1 MTLRSIILSV
11 VFALS
16 GCVSAFAGVNV
27 IPYPQSVEMT
37 ETVFNKKYLDRVKFV
52 KSEDL
57 PAEAYELQIRK
68 NKVVILASDEA
79 GRFYALQTLKQ
90 LADADIMYCG
100 VIKDEPRYEWRG
112 FMLDEARH
120 FFGMEKV
127 KELLD
132 LMARYKL
139 NRFHWHL
146 SDNQGW
152 RIEIKA
158 YPQLCEIAAV
168 GNNSDGNA
176 PAKFY
181 TQDEVREIIAYA
193 AERHIEVIPEIDM
206 PGHATAFVKAFPELD
221 GGHRTVNVANPK
233 LYEVLETIM
242 KELADLFPGRYL
254 HIGGD
259 EVSRRGWESLPEMP
273 EFMAKNDIA
282 SYHDIQKYF
291 EVRLSDI
298 VAKTG
303 KLSIAWDDVINGDM
317 NTENTLLQW
326 WQSDRPGNLEK
337 SLEYGYK
344 TIICPWGSFYLD
356 YVQDIRCKEGH
367 LVWEKCVNDMRGI
380 YEYKFEDNPLII
392 GAQGN
397 LWTERV
403 RTSDRLDYMVF
414 PRLITLAEKSWTR
427 EENLNY
433 ENYLKRL
440 ENEYKFL
447 DSIGVYY
454 YDFRD
459 FDVHPEPYR

>member
-1 MTLRSIILSV
+1 MTLKSILLSA
-11 VFALS
+11 VFALA
-16 GCVSAFAGVNV
+16 GCISAFAGVNI
-27 IPYPQSVEMT
+27 IPYPQSVEMS
-37 ETVFNKKYLDRVKFV
+37 ETVFNKKNLDKVKFV
-52 KSEDL
+52 KSKEL
-57 PAEAYELQIRK
+57 PSEAYELQILK
-68 NKVVILASDEA
+68 NKVVVVASDEA

-90 LADADIMYCG
+90 LSEAEVMYCG

-127 KELLD
+127 KEVLD

-158 YPQLCEIAAV
+158 YPQLCEFAAV

-181 TQDEVREIIAYA
+181 TQDEIREIIAYA

-242 KELADLFPGRYL
+242 KELAGLFPGRYL

-259 EVSRRGWESLPEMP
+259 EVSRRGWESLTEMP
-273 EFMAKNDIA
+273 EFMAKNNIA

-298 VAKTG
+298 VAKTV

-403 RTSDRLDYMVF
+403 RTSDRLDYMIF
-414 PRLITLAEKSWTR
+414 PRLITLAEKAWTR

-433 ENYLKRL
+433 EDYLKRL

-454 YDFRD
+454 YDFRN
-459 FDVHPEPYR
+459 FDAHPEPYR

>member
-1 MTLRSIILSV
+1 MTFRSIILSV

-68 NKVVILASDEA
+68 NKIVIIASDEA
-79 GRFYALQTLKQ
+79 GKFYALQTLKQ
-90 LADADIMYCG
+90 LAEADVMYCG

-181 TQDEVREIIAYA
+181 TQDEIREIIAYA

-273 EFMAKNDIA
+273 EFMAKNGIA

-414 PRLITLAEKSWTR
+414 PRLITLAEKAWTR
-427 EENLNY
+427 EENLDY
-433 ENYLKRL
+433 EDYLKRL
-440 ENEYKFL
+440 ENEYMFL

>member
-1 MTLRSIILSV
+1 MTFKSILLSA
-11 VFALS
+11 VFVLA
-16 GCVSAFAGVNV
+16 GCISAFAGVNI
-27 IPYPQSVEMT
+27 IPYPQYVEMT
-37 ETVFNKKYLDRVKFV
+37 ETVFNKKNIDKVKFV
-52 KSEDL
+52 KSKEL
-57 PAEAYELQIRK
+57 PSEAYELQILK
-68 NKVVILASDEA
+68 KKVVVVASDEA

-90 LADADIMYCG
+90 LAEADVMYCG

-112 FMLDEARH
+112 FMFDEARH

-127 KELLD
+127 KEVLD

-181 TQDEVREIIAYA
+181 TQDEIREIIAYA

-242 KELADLFPGRYL
+242 TELADLFPGRYI

-273 EFMAKNDIA
+273 EFMAKNNIA

-403 RTSDRLDYMVF
+403 RTSDRLDYMIF
-414 PRLITLAEKSWTR
+414 PRLITLAEKAWTR

-433 ENYLKRL
+433 EDYLKRL

-454 YDFRD
+454 YDFRN
-459 FDVHPEPYR
+459 FDAHPEPYR

>member
-1 MTLRSIILSV
+1 MALKSILLSA
-11 VFALS
+11 VFALA
-16 GCVSAFAGVNV
+16 GCISAFAGVNI
-27 IPYPQSVEMT
+27 IPYPQSVEMS
-37 ETVFNKKYLDRVKFV
+37 ETVFNKKNLDKVKFV
-52 KSEDL
+52 KSKEL
-57 PAEAYELQIRK
+57 PSEAYELQILK
-68 NKVVILASDEA
+68 NKVVVVASDEA

-90 LADADIMYCG
+90 LSEAEVMYCG

-127 KELLD
+127 KEVLD

-181 TQDEVREIIAYA
+181 TQDEIREIIAYA

-242 KELADLFPGRYL
+242 TELADLFPGRYI

-273 EFMAKNDIA
+273 EFMAKNNIA

-403 RTSDRLDYMVF
+403 RTSDRLDYMIF
-414 PRLITLAEKSWTR
+414 PRLITLAEKAWTR

-433 ENYLKRL
+433 EDYLKRL

-454 YDFRD
+454 YDFRN
-459 FDVHPEPYR
+459 FDAHPEPYR

>member
-1 MTLRSIILSV
+1 MTFRSIILSV

-37 ETVFNKKYLDRVKFV
+37 ETVFNKKYLDKVKFV

-68 NKVVILASDEA
+68 NKIVILASDEA

-273 EFMAKNDIA
+273 EFMAKNGIA

-403 RTSDRLDYMVF
+403 RTSDRLDYMIF

-440 ENEYKFL
+440 ENEYMFL

>member
-1 MTLRSIILSV
+1 MTLKSILLSA
-11 VFALS
+11 VFALA
-16 GCVSAFAGVNV
+16 GCISAFAGVNI
-27 IPYPQSVEMT
+27 IPYPQSVEMS
-37 ETVFNKKYLDRVKFV
+37 ETVFNKKNLDKVKFV
-52 KSEDL
+52 KSKEL
-57 PAEAYELQIRK
+57 PSEAYELQILK
-68 NKVVILASDEA
+68 NKVVVVASDEA

-90 LADADIMYCG
+90 LSEAEVMYCG

-127 KELLD
+127 KEVLD

-181 TQDEVREIIAYA
+181 TQDEIREIIAYA

-233 LYEVLETIM
+233 LYEVLETII
-242 KELADLFPGRYL
+242 KELAGLFPGRYL

-273 EFMAKNDIA
+273 EFMAKNNIA

-403 RTSDRLDYMVF
+403 RTSDRLDYMIF
-414 PRLITLAEKSWTR
+414 PRLITLAEKAWTR

-433 ENYLKRL
+433 EDYLKRL

-454 YDFRD
+454 YDFRN
-459 FDVHPEPYR
+459 FDAHPEPYR

>member
-1 MTLRSIILSV
+1 MTFRSIILSV

-68 NKVVILASDEA
+68 NKIVILASDEA

-273 EFMAKNDIA
+273 EFMAKNNIA

-440 ENEYKFL
+440 ENEYMFL

>member
-1 MTLRSIILSV
+1 MTLKSILLSA
-11 VFALS
+11 VFALA
-16 GCVSAFAGVNV
+16 GCVSTFAGVNI

-37 ETVFNKKYLDRVKFV
+37 ETVFNKKYLDKVKFV
-52 KSEDL
+52 ESKEL
-57 PAEAYELQIRK
+57 PAEAYELHVLK
-68 NKVVILASDEA
+68 KKVVVVASDEA

-90 LADADIMYCG
+90 LAEADVMYCG

-112 FMLDEARH
+112 FMFDEARH

-127 KELLD
+127 KEVLD

-181 TQDEVREIIAYA
+181 TQDEIREIIAYA

-206 PGHATAFVKAFPELD
+206 PGHATAFVKAFPDLD

-242 KELADLFPGRYL
+242 TELADLFPGRYI

-273 EFMAKNDIA
+273 EFMAKNNIA

-326 WQSDRPGNLEK
+326 WQSDRPENLKK
-337 SLEYGYK
+337 SLEYGYT

-403 RTSDRLDYMVF
+403 RTSDRLDYMIF

-459 FDVHPEPYR
+459 FDAHPEPYR

>member
-1 MTLRSIILSV
+1 MTFKSILLSA
-11 VFALS
+11 VFVLA
-16 GCVSAFAGVNV
+16 GCISAFAGVNI

-37 ETVFNKKYLDRVKFV
+37 ETVFNKKNIDKVKFV
-52 KSEDL
+52 KSKEL
-57 PAEAYELQIRK
+57 PSEAYELQILK
-68 NKVVILASDEA
+68 KKVVVVASDEA

-90 LADADIMYCG
+90 LAEADVMYCG

-112 FMLDEARH
+112 FMFDEARH

-127 KELLD
+127 KEVLD

-181 TQDEVREIIAYA
+181 TQDEIREIIAYA

-242 KELADLFPGRYL
+242 TELADLFPGRYI

-273 EFMAKNDIA
+273 EFMAKNNIA

-403 RTSDRLDYMVF
+403 RTSDRLDYMIF
-414 PRLITLAEKSWTR
+414 PRLITLAEKAWTR

-433 ENYLKRL
+433 EDYLKRL

-454 YDFRD
+454 YDFRN
-459 FDVHPEPYR
+459 FDAHPEPYR

>member
-1 MTLRSIILSV
+1 MTFRSIILSV

-233 LYEVLETIM
+233 LYEVLETVM

-273 EFMAKNDIA
+273 EFMAKNNIA

-380 YEYKFEDNPLII
+380 YEYKFEDNPLVI

-403 RTSDRLDYMVF
+403 RTSDRLDYMIF

-440 ENEYKFL
+440 ENEYMFL

>member
-1 MTLRSIILSV
+1 MTFKSILLSA
-11 VFALS
+11 VFVLA
-16 GCVSAFAGVNV
+16 GCISAFAGVNI

-37 ETVFNKKYLDRVKFV
+37 ENVFNKKNIDKVKFV
-52 KSEDL
+52 KSKEL
-57 PAEAYELQIRK
+57 PSEAYELQILK
-68 NKVVILASDEA
+68 KKVVVVASDEA

-90 LADADIMYCG
+90 LAEADVMYCG

-127 KELLD
+127 KEVLD

-181 TQDEVREIIAYA
+181 TQDEIREIIAYA

-242 KELADLFPGRYL
+242 TELADLFPGRYI

-273 EFMAKNDIA
+273 EFMAKNNIA

-403 RTSDRLDYMVF
+403 RTSDRLDYMIF
-414 PRLITLAEKSWTR
+414 PRLITLAEKAWTR

-433 ENYLKRL
+433 EDYLKRL

-447 DSIGVYY
+447 DSVGVYY
-454 YDFRD
+454 YDFRN
-459 FDVHPEPYR
+459 FDAHPEPYR

>member
-1 MTLRSIILSV
+1 MTFRSIILSV

-68 NKVVILASDEA
+68 NKIVILASDEA

-193 AERHIEVIPEIDM
+193 AERHIEIIPEIDM

-273 EFMAKNDIA
+273 EFMAKNNIA

>member
-1 MTLRSIILSV
+1 MTFRSIILSV

-127 KELLD
+127 KEVLD

-181 TQDEVREIIAYA
+181 TQDEIREIIAYA

-242 KELADLFPGRYL
+242 KELAGLFPGRYL

-273 EFMAKNDIA
+273 EFMAKNNIA

-298 VAKTG
+298 VAETG

-403 RTSDRLDYMVF
+403 RTSDRLDYMIF
-414 PRLITLAEKSWTR
+414 PRLITLAEKAWTR

-433 ENYLKRL
+433 EDYLKRL

-454 YDFRD
+454 YDYRN
-459 FDVHPEPYR
+459 FDAHPEPYR